1 MGRAVE
7 KESAGLYRL
16 TQRRK
21 NRGRL
26 LVMKKHAAPQ
36 AILLFVK
43 PASGLCKLSACNIE
57 DITKS
62 FYKVENSKQ
71 K

>member
-21 NRGRL
+21 NRELL
-26 LVMKKHAAPQ
+26 LVRKKHAAQQ
-36 AILLFVK
+36 AISLFVN
-43 PASGLCKLSACNIE
+43 PASRLCNLSARTIE